1 MKLILLYYPFFL
13 LMALPFAS
21 CNFNKQALPSLK
33 ETFSKKDKNPFG
45 GYVFYNQLQQI
56 FYHNDLH
63 TEKQNFETVWQN
75 ISDTAALYISISK
88 NLYLSEAAQKAM
100 LNYVNRG
107 NTLFISSENIDS
119 SLLDFLGCKA
129 DQSFPK
135 TVYLEDMK
143 YTSVSMD
150 RAMYYDTAT
159 YTYYYL
165 PFAGYFNKYDTSITN
180 VLGINEKGK
189 ANFIEIF
196 YGKGRVYLHCEPR
209 ALSNYFLLQHK
220 NYLYLQNLFT
230 LTAKTPEHIYWDDY
244 YNKRNYPA
252 SANGSKN
259 AFQLLLQYPATA
271 GAFWLVLLLLALY
284 ILFGGKRRQRIVT
297 TIPPNTNTTVAFTE
311 TIGRLYLQKKDN
323 SNIAGKM
330 IMYFQEH
337 IRKQYFLNTSHV
349 NDEFITTLSRKS
361 NVPIE
366 TTAALFTLVNQLQD
380 APEISDEQLLFLNRQ
395 IDIFYKNNP

>member
-1 MKLILLYYPFFL
+1 
-13 LMALPFAS
+13 MALPFSS
-21 CNFNKQALPSLK
+21 CNFNKQAVPSLK

-63 TEKQNFETVWQN
+63 TEKQNFETVWQH
-75 ISDTAALYISISK
+75 ISDTASLYISISK

-100 LNYVNRG
+100 LNYVNSG

-119 SLLDFLGCKA
+119 SLLDSLGCKTNHSVTKA
-129 DQSFPK
+129 AYP
-135 TVYLEDMK
+135 EDMN

-150 RAMYYDTAT
+150 KSLYYDTAL
-159 YTYYYL
+159 YTYFYL

-180 VLGINEKGK
+180 ILGTNEKGR

-196 YGKGRVYLHCEPR
+196 YGKGRVFLQCEPR

-230 LTAKTPEHIYWDDY
+230 FTAKIPEHVYWDDY
-244 YNKRNYPA
+244 YNKRNFPV
-252 SANGSKN
+252 SVNGDKN
-259 AFQLLLQYPATA
+259 VFQLLLQYPATA
-271 GAFWLVLLLLALY
+271 GALWLLLLLLALY

-330 IMYFQEH
+330 IMYFHEH

-349 NDEFITTLSRKS
+349 NDEFITTLSKKS
-361 NVPIE
+361 NVPYQ
-366 TTAALFTLVNQLQD
+366 TTAALFKLINRLQD
-380 APEISDEQLLFLNRQ
+380 AREISDEQLLFLNRQ